1 MAGTITIPL
10 TTLTVGQHTYGPLT
24 LADSDV
30 LVVLTIDRT
39 PANGF
44 NSQPGTT
51 SASIAIEQSLDGG
64 NSWQQ
69 LVSGTFTG
77 GVVIRRGQE
86 LDTNDVGVFPLPGTG
101 RQMRAQVV
109 ISGSSVAVQGTL
121 VIS

>member
-10 TTLTVGQHTYGPLT
+10 TTLAVGQHTYGPLT
-24 LADSDV
+24 LADTDTLV
-30 LVVLTIDRT
+30 LLTIDRT

-44 NSQPGTT
+44 NSQPATT

-64 NSWQQ
+64 TSWQQ
-69 LVSGTFTG
+69 LTAGTFSG
-77 GVVIRRGQE
+77 GVIVRRGQE

-109 ISGSSVAVQGTL
+109 VSGSSVAVQGSL

>member
-10 TTLTVGQHTYGPLT
+10 TTLTVGQHTYGPASF
-24 LADSDV
+24 ADTDV

-51 SASIAIEQSLDGG
+51 TAAISIEQSND
-64 NSWQQ
+64 
-69 LVSGTFTG
+69 SGTTWGQVAATTFTG
-77 GVVIRRGQE
+77 GVLIRRGVE
-86 LDTNDVGVFPLPGTG
+86 VDSNDVGVFPWAGTN
-101 RQMRAQVV
+101 RLLRAQVV
-109 ISGSSVAVQGTL
+109 IGGASVAVQGTL